1 MPVAAGCRE
10 SGPASDDVTRRF
22 TGDLVYLGVGLRSVR
37 CSGSVQG
44 LRAVRQSGSGQT
56 EFCIIAPLVAR
67 QVRQKREAPCLVPP
81 NCAPPT
87 RHMSV
92 EAHQQSEVDD
102 NLRAV
107 RALAD
112 QMASEMGVTVTATIV
127 ADDADV
133 PPGCKKVSSLR
144 PRARGRGRHGSPA
157 HHPPLRQVHFIRH
170 GEGHHN
176 VVQRE
181 WRARADWDGARQP
194 PRCDPACLGCNPART
209 HAATLRTQARASRT
223 RSTPTPHTGSATRC
237 SPRKARPR
245 RGLSR
250 RVAQPAAATP
260 KSQPQPKPLPD
271 SGV

>member
-1 MPVAAGCRE
+1 MIWCTP
-10 SGPASDDVTRRF
+10 
-22 TGDLVYLGVGLRSVR
+22 GVGLRSVR

-44 LRAVRQSGSGQT
+44 PWAGRQT
-56 EFCIIAPLVAR
+56 EFCIIAPLSGRATSPTETR
-67 QVRQKREAPCLVPP
+67 SRAVPP
-81 NCAPPT
+81 NCSPPT

-107 RALAD
+107 RDLAD

-127 ADDADV
+127 ADDAEV
-133 PPGCKKVSSLR
+133 LPGCKKVSSLR
-144 PRARGRGRHGSPA
+144 PRARGRGRHSSPA

-194 PRCDPACLGCNPART
+194 PRCDPACPGCNPART
-209 HAATLRTQARASRT
+209 YAATLRIQARASRT

-260 KSQPQPKPLPD
+260 KSQPQPQP
-271 SGV
+271 